1 MFPFFT
7 VDSMSMNAVIAA
19 SKTMLKVAH
28 TDGVH
33 PDEIALIKGFYSS
46 CVNSSEWPA
55 FDKLQQES
63 SGEWPAFDKLQQESS
78 GDFHVDAKAFSSD
91 QEREMIVALS
101 IMTGFA
107 DGAFSA
113 AEQAVVRT
121 IATELHI
128 APARFD
134 EINSAVKDHM
144 LAQLSHLP
152 DAGSVAKVAKELG

>member
-7 VDSMSMNAVIAA
+7 TDSMTMGAVVAA

-33 PDEIALIKGFYSS
+33 PAETALIQGFYTS
-46 CVNSSEWPA
+46 CVN
-55 FDKLQQES
+55 
-63 SGEWPAFDKLQQESS
+63 SGEWPAFDKLQRESS

-107 DGAFSA
+107 DGVFSA

-121 IATELHI
+121 IAADLQI

>member
-7 VDSMSMNAVIAA
+7 VNSMSMTAVIAA

-46 CVNSSEWPA
+46 CVN
-55 FDKLQQES
+55 

-107 DGAFSA
+107 DGSFSA
-113 AEQAVVRT
+113 AEQAVVRA
-121 IATELHI
+121 IAADLHI